1 MQEKTEQ
8 RIKEM
13 MMRRDGSCAGTKAEE
28 RKVFVYGHGLQAVG
42 DGKRKDSGF
51 YGRGKCPLSGERCRF
66 SGSLGR
72 RESGVCFFGECLTMD
87 ISLGTVIRALA
98 LPVFLFLI

>member
-1 MQEKTEQ
+1 MK

-13 MMRRDGSCAGTKAEE
+13 RTGREGVRTVSEAGE
-28 RKVFVYGHGLQAVG
+28 RKVFVYGHGLQPVG

-51 YGRGKCPLSGERCRF
+51 YGRARCPMSGGRCRF

-87 ISLGTVIRALA
+87 ISFGTVIRALA